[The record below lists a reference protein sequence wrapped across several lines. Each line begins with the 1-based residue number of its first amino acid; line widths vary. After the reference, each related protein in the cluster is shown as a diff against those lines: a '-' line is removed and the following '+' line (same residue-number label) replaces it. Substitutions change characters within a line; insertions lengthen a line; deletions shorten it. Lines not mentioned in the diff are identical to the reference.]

1 MTEEAPVSNVLTSTL
16 TELESQRKAVADLK
30 INSFV
35 FIGAGLLLFILGFFL
50 TNLFLAGAI
59 PGLAALIFGFVKLSK
74 GNRMFSEYRHEFKQ
88 KVIAVALKSIDQS
101 LEIDY
106 HTGLS
111 EGNFVA
117 SQLFTKEPDRYSSQ
131 DQILGTAGKTRFG
144 FSEVHAEYKTET
156 QTKNGRRVE
165 WHEIFKGIIFC
176 ADFNKHFK
184 GITVVRPKDFGS
196 SIGAWI
202 SSNIP
207 VFSSNSRE
215 LVKLENPDFNN
226 FFVTYST
233 DQVEARYILTP
244 AMMERL
250 CELEGKSKYTISV
263 SFIDTYMYMAFPLNK
278 DYFEPPQFKTLL
290 DRKSLNEDLD
300 VIRFMYGII
309 EELDLN
315 TRIWGKQ

>member
-1 MTEEAPVSNVLTSTL
+1 MAEVTSGGNVLTSTL
-16 TELESQRKAVADLK
+16 DELEKQRKAVADLK
-30 INSFV
+30 INSFI
-35 FIGAGLLLFILGFFL
+35 FIGAGILFFVLGFFL
-50 TNLFLAGAI
+50 ADLFLVGAI
-59 PGLAALIFGFVKLSK
+59 PGLASLIFGFVKLNK
-74 GNRMFSEYRHEFKQ
+74 GSQMFAEYRHEFKQ

-106 HTGLS
+106 QTGLS
-111 EGNFVA
+111 EGNFVS
-117 SQLFTKEPDRYSSQ
+117 SQLFSQEPDRYSSQ
-131 DQILGTAGKTRFG
+131 DQILGSAGKTRFG

-156 QTKNGRRVE
+156 QTKNGKRTE

-176 ADFNKHFK
+176 ADFNKHFN
-184 GITVVRPKDFGS
+184 GVTVVRPKDLGS

-202 SSNIP
+202 SNNIP

-215 LVKLENPDFNN
+215 LVKLESPDFNN
-226 FFVTYST
+226 CFVTYST

-250 CELEGKSKYTISV
+250 CELESKSKYTISV
-263 SFIDTYMYMAFPLNK
+263 SFIDTYMYIAFPLNK

-290 DRKSLNEDLD
+290 DQKSINEDLD
-300 VIRFMYGII
+300 VIRFMYGIV